1 MTRRTKVAA
10 LVSTGV
16 FMASLDLFIVNIA
29 FTDIQRDFEGSTLGG
44 LSWVLS
50 AYAIVFAAALVP
62 AGRWFDRV
70 GRKRGFLAG
79 VSLFGVASA
88 ICAVAPGVEVL
99 VAARILQAL
108 GAAMLMPTSLGLLL
122 PEFPPEKR
130 AGAVALW
137 AAVGGVAAA
146 AGPPLGGLLVE
157 LSWRWVFIVNVPIAL
172 AAVLIGRTLLNEIR
186 DPEPGPR
193 PDLVG
198 AALLVVAIALLTW
211 GVVEAPDHGWGGL
224 RTVGGLLGSV
234 IALVAFAARSRTH
247 AAPVVPPEIVARPAF
262 SWSTATSLLF
272 YVAFGSMLL
281 NGVLLLTQLWDYSTL
296 LAGLALAPGPAVAAA
311 TASRGGGL
319 VTRFGARPVM
329 MAGALA
335 FATGALYGHF
345 AVEATPNYLTAFLP
359 ANLIGGF
366 GVGLILP
373 STANAAFGALP
384 PTLLSTGIAV
394 FTVARQVGSALGVA
408 ILVAVYASPA
418 NATELANAVQGG
430 YLMMAISAGLALL
443 LATQVRVAAAGAGPA
458 GDGGR
463 GDDAS
468 SDAQRSRAD
477 RDELDEAFA
486 EEAMR
491 LPMPIP
497 HVADPP
503 TAARNAGQATDANP
517 STNGRVSA

>member
-62 AGRWFDRV
+62 AGRTFDRI
-70 GRKRGFLAG
+70 GRKRGFLLG
-79 VSLFGVASA
+79 VSIFGVASA
-88 ICAVAPGVEVL
+88 ICALAPNTEVL

-122 PEFPPEKR
+122 PEFPPERR

-172 AAVLIGRTLLNEIR
+172 GAVLIGRTLLTEIK
-186 DPEPGPR
+186 DPDPGPR
-193 PDLVG
+193 PDLLG

-211 GVVEAPDHGWGGL
+211 GVVEAPDHGWGGA
-224 RTVGGLLGSV
+224 RTVGGLLGSIV
-234 IALVAFAARSRTH
+234 ALAAFAARSRTH
-247 AAPVVPPEIVARPAF
+247 PAPVVPPAIVARPAF
-262 SWSTATSLLF
+262 AWSTATSLLF

-281 NGVLLLTQLWDYSTL
+281 NGVLLLTELWNYSTL
-296 LAGLALAPGPAVAAA
+296 TAGLALAPGPAIAAI

-319 VTRFGARPVM
+319 VTRFGPRPVM
-329 MAGALA
+329 VVGALA
-335 FATGALYGHF
+335 FAAGAIYSHL
-345 AVEATPNYLTAFLP
+345 AVDTEPNYLGAFLP
-359 ANLIGGF
+359 GSIVGGF

-384 PTLLSTGIAV
+384 PALLSTGIAV

-408 ILVAVYASPA
+408 LLVAVFSSPA
-418 NATELANAVQGG
+418 NPAELTTAVQDG
-430 YLMMAISAGLALL
+430 YLLMAVAAILAIV
-443 LATQVRVAAAGAGPA
+443 LASRVRVGPPAGPVAPVAPAGAEE
-458 GDGGR
+458 
-463 GDDAS
+463 
-468 SDAQRSRAD
+468 RA
-477 RDELDEAFA
+477 EARA
-486 EEAMR
+486 EEDAVV
-491 LPMPIP
+491 PVPIP
-497 HVADPP
+497 HGLPDSVPAVRAA
-503 TAARNAGQATDANP
+503 TAGSATA
-517 STNGRVSA
+517 STEVSA

>member
-88 ICAVAPGVEVL
+88 ICAIAPGVEVL

-172 AAVLIGRTLLNEIR
+172 GAVLIGRTLLTEIR
-186 DPEPGPR
+186 DPDPGPR
-193 PDLVG
+193 PDLLG
-198 AALLVVAIALLTW
+198 AVLLVIAIALLTW
-211 GVVEAPDHGWGGL
+211 GVVEAPDYGWAGT
-224 RTVGGLLGSV
+224 RTVGGILGS
-234 IALVAFAARSRTH
+234 ILALVAFAARSSRH
-247 AAPVVPPEIVARPAF
+247 PAPVVPPAIVRRPAF
-262 SWSTATSLLF
+262 AWATVTSLLF
-272 YVAFGSMLL
+272 YVAFGAMLL

-296 LAGLALAPGPAVAAA
+296 VAGLALAPGPAVAAA

-319 VTRFGARPVM
+319 VTKYGPRPVM
-329 MAGALA
+329 IVGALA
-335 FATGALYGHF
+335 FAVGAVYGHF
-345 AVEATPNYLTAFLP
+345 AVDATPQYVTAFLP
-359 ANLIGGF
+359 GNLIGGF

-384 PTLLSTGIAV
+384 PSLLSTGIAV

-408 ILVAVYASPA
+408 ILVAVFSSPA
-418 NATELANAVQGG
+418 TQAELATAVQGG
-430 YLMMAISAGLALL
+430 FVLMAVSAGLAML
-443 LATQVRVAAAGAGPA
+443 LATQVRATGPA
-458 GDGGR
+458 AEGGPPR
-463 GDDAS
+463 SLTDDE
-468 SDAQRSRAD
+468 
-477 RDELDEAFA
+477 ELAEAIA
-486 EEAMR
+486 EEATR

-497 HVADPP
+497 QGLNGATAP
-503 TAARNAGQATDANP
+503 T
-517 STNGRVSA
+517 GRVSA

>member
-50 AYAIVFAAALVP
+50 AYAIVFAATLVP
-62 AGRWFDRV
+62 AGRTFDRI
-70 GRKRGFLAG
+70 GRKRGFLLG
-79 VSLFGVASA
+79 VSIFGVASA
-88 ICAVAPGVEVL
+88 ICALAPNTEVL

-157 LSWRWVFIVNVPIAL
+157 LSWRWVFLVNVPIAL
-172 AAVLIGRTLLNEIR
+172 GAVLIGRTLLTEIR
-186 DPEPGPR
+186 DPDPGPR
-193 PDLVG
+193 PDLLG
-198 AALLVVAIALLTW
+198 AVLLVIAIALLTW
-211 GVVEAPDHGWGGL
+211 GVVEAPDYGWTGA
-224 RTVGGLLGSV
+224 RTVGGIVGSIV
-234 IALVAFAARSRTH
+234 ALAAFTARSRTH
-247 AAPVVPPEIVARPAF
+247 PAPVVPPAIVARPAF
-262 SWSTATSLLF
+262 AWSTATSLLF

-296 LAGLALAPGPAVAAA
+296 TAGLALAPGPAVAAA

-329 MAGALA
+329 VVGALA
-335 FATGALYGHF
+335 FAGGALYSRVM
-345 AVEATPNYLTAFLP
+345 VEATPNYLGAFLP
-359 ANLIGGF
+359 GGLIGGF

-408 ILVAVYASPA
+408 LLVAVFSDPTTQA
-418 NATELANAVQGG
+418 ELTNAVRDG
-430 YLMMAISAGLALL
+430 YVLMGVSALL
-443 LATQVRVAAAGAGPA
+443 AMVLATQVRTGSP
-458 GDGGR
+458 GDGPP
-463 GDDAS
+463 DA
-468 SDAQRSRAD
+468 ASREE
-477 RDELDEAFA
+477 REEARA
-486 EEAMR
+486 EEDAVV
-491 LPMPIP
+491 PVPIP
-497 HVADPP
+497 HGL
-503 TAARNAGQATDANP
+503 TAVSTDGAG
-517 STNGRVSA
+517 S